1 MESFSLVVN
10 RNECFGLLGPN
21 GRILTFLCSPFISFS
36 QFNAPFPAGAGKTTL
51 ISVLTGLYEPSSG
64 SAKVAGYDL
73 ATQVNIVFLLSS
85 PSFSPPPFSL
95 YISLFEGYIN
105 VVIFSL
111 LDVRHS
117 SSSWCVSTV

>member
-1 MESFSLVVN
+1 MFLILQYSGSGGKPPHVAVESFSLVVN

-21 GRILTFLCSPFISFS
+21 GRILTFLLSPFISFS

-73 ATQVNIVFLLSS
+73 ATQVNRVFLLSS

-95 YISLFEGYIN
+95 YIYIS
-105 VVIFSL
+105 I
-111 LDVRHS
+111 
-117 SSSWCVSTV
+117 

>member
-21 GRILTFLCSPFISFS
+21 GRILTFLLSPFISFS

-73 ATQVNIVFLLSS
+73 ATQVSGVFLSLP
-85 PSFSPPPFSL
+85 PSLFLFALSL
-95 YISLFEGYIN
+95 YLRLHKYCYI
-105 VVIFSL
+105 SL

>member
-21 GRILTFLCSPFISFS
+21 GRILTFLISPFISFL

-73 ATQVNIVFLLSS
+73 ATQVNGVFLSLPSPLFLFALSL
-85 PSFSPPPFSL
+85 SL
-95 YISLFEGYIN
+95 YLKATLM
-105 VVIFSL
+105 L
-111 LDVRHS
+111 LML
-117 SSSWCVSTV
+117 